1 MPLNIVKNAD
11 EFSPHIAVCSMTI
24 NDGAANKRNAT
35 VLRKSKSDKEIALLK
50 MLKAEPSVLEKASV
64 SNTKKLLEAA
74 LKDKFANAETY
85 TWIYLEDF
93 DPETNLAIFEM
104 FEMDTKKYVIGYE
117 VTSQGLIELSEEME
131 EVIKHN
137 VYTTASENELILKGN
152 IADEKQENSEIKSE
166 ANENEEVLSSDNP
179 EEKQE
184 EGIMSDP
191 KDVQPVEFTK
201 AQQDQISE
209 LLKAE
214 RLAVKQEIEA
224 AELLKSTTESLSNLE
239 GIVDAEDVEVLAKG
253 LLKDT
258 EFMSVVLKSF
268 VAAKEAISAKD
279 AEVAQIKKEFGEAEQ
294 TAEQAEPVI
303 TKGSTHDQLAAQMA
317 KLKAKA

>member
-64 SNTKKLLEAA
+64 SNTQKLLEAA

-93 DPETNLAIFEM
+93 DPETSLAI

-152 IADEKQENSEIKSE
+152 IADEKQENSEIQSE

-201 AQQDQISE
+201 AQQDQISA

-214 RLAVKQEIEA
+214 RLAVKQEMEA
-224 AELLKSTTESLSNLE
+224 AALLKSTTESLSNLE
-239 GIVDAEDVEVLAKG
+239 GIVAAEDVEVLAKG
-253 LLKDT
+253 LLKDK

>member
-64 SNTKKLLEAA
+64 SNTQKLLEAA

-93 DPETNLAIFEM
+93 DPETSLAI

-152 IADEKQENSEIKSE
+152 IADEKQENSEIQSE

-239 GIVDAEDVEVLAKG
+239 GIVAAEDVEVLAKG

>member
-64 SNTKKLLEAA
+64 SNTQKLLEAA

-93 DPETNLAIFEM
+93 DPETSLAI

-152 IADEKQENSEIKSE
+152 IADEKQENSEIQSE

-224 AELLKSTTESLSNLE
+224 AALLKSTTESLSNLE
-239 GIVDAEDVEVLAKG
+239 GIVAAEDVEVLAKG

-303 TKGSTHDQLAAQMA
+303 TKGSTQDQLAAQMA

>member
-64 SNTKKLLEAA
+64 SNTQKLLEAA

-93 DPETNLAIFEM
+93 DPETSLAI

-152 IADEKQENSEIKSE
+152 IADEKQENSEIQSE

-214 RLAVKQEIEA
+214 RLAVKQEMEA

-239 GIVDAEDVEVLAKG
+239 GIVAAEDVEVLAKG

>member
-64 SNTKKLLEAA
+64 SNTQKLLEAA

-93 DPETNLAIFEM
+93 DPETSLAI

-152 IADEKQENSEIKSE
+152 IADEKQENSEIQSE

-239 GIVDAEDVEVLAKG
+239 GIVAAEDVEVLAKG

-279 AEVAQIKKEFGEAEQ
+279 AEVAQIKKEFGEAAQ

-303 TKGSTHDQLAAQMA
+303 TKGSTQDQLAAQMA
-317 KLKAKA
+317 KLKAQA